1 MSDNTE
7 LAAFRAEVRDFIA
20 AELPADL
27 RRKVIEHRRL
37 EKQDFLRWQ
46 GILQA
51 RGWAAPNWPV
61 SHGGAGWTPAQR
73 QIFDEEAAIAGAP
86 ETPPFGLRMVG
97 PVLLKYGTPQQ
108 RERYLPRILTGEDW
122 WCQGYSEPGSGS
134 DLASLKLRADRDGDH
149 FVLNGQKTWT
159 TYAQYADMMFCLAR
173 TDSGGKPQEG
183 ISFLL
188 VDMRSPGVTVRPIRT
203 IDGDTEINDVFFD
216 DVRVP
221 VDNLVGELG
230 GGWTCAKFLLAQERF
245 GAARVGRAKREL
257 AILQRIA
264 AQRVVDGVPLST
276 DPVFAARLAR
286 LEIDGLALQETN
298 LRLTERVLADGG
310 LGIEASVLRLLGA
323 DLAQRITEQQVEVAG
338 VHGIRYPDG
347 AFSLDGAGVGPDWAE
362 PLAGFHLN
370 LRKISIYGGTN
381 EIQRNII
388 AKILLDQREGSW
400 QHVDLQDEQRAIAEA
415 VGSYLDREYPPPPRT
430 TLEPAHWKSFAEMGL
445 LGLAAEDSGADAST
459 TAVVLAE
466 FGSRLVDEPYVSTAV
481 LGARLLASGLP
492 GQRACDEILP
502 EVVAGERIVALAHGE
517 AQTDHNP
524 HSVETRAVRTG
535 DGWSLTGQKIVV
547 IDGGRADHF
556 IVSART
562 SGEAAAEAGISL
574 FLVDRDQTGLD
585 LRDYPTIDGRRGTD
599 LRFAD
604 LHLPE
609 TALIG
614 APDQAFPVLDE
625 ALDAATAA
633 LCAEAVGVMSAVLD
647 LTTQYIRDRRQFGS
661 RLADFQ
667 VIRHRWVDM
676 LLALEQARSLAW
688 LAARHVDDADQAVRA
703 RMVSAAKVGCV
714 EAGRLLRQQ
723 GIQLHGAI
731 GMTDELALGHYV
743 KRLFAIE
750 HTFGGVRHH
759 LTRFAENS

>member
-37 EKQDFLRWQ
+37 EKQDFPRWQ

-61 SHGGAGWTPAQR
+61 SHGGAGWSPAQR

-97 PVLLKYGTPQQ
+97 PVLLEYGTSQQ

-257 AILQRIA
+257 AFLQRIA
-264 AQRVVDGVPLST
+264 AQRDIDGAPLSA
-276 DPVFAARLAR
+276 DPVFASKLAR
-286 LEIDGLALQETN
+286 LEIDALALQETN

-310 LGIEASVLRLLGA
+310 LGTEASVLRLLGA

-338 VHGIRYPDG
+338 VHGIRFPDG

-370 LRKISIYGGTN
+370 LRKISICGGTN

-388 AKILLDQREGSW
+388 AKALLDQREGRW

-415 VGSYLDREYPPPPRT
+415 VGSYLDREYSPPRT

-445 LGLAAEDSGADAST
+445 LGFAAEDSGADAST

-481 LGARLLASGLP
+481 LGARLLAGGLR

-524 HSVETRAVRTG
+524 RSVETRAVRTG

-562 SGEAAAEAGISL
+562 SGDAAAEAGISL

-599 LRFAD
+599 LRFTD
-604 LHLPE
+604 IHLPE
-609 TALIG
+609 TSLIG
-614 APDQAFPVLDE
+614 APDQAFPVLDK

-633 LCAEAVGVMSAVLD
+633 LCAEAVGLMSTVLD

-667 VIRHRWVDM
+667 VVRHRWVDM

-688 LAARHVDDADQAVRA
+688 LAARHVDDADQAMRA

-750 HTFGGVRHH
+750 HTYGGVRHH